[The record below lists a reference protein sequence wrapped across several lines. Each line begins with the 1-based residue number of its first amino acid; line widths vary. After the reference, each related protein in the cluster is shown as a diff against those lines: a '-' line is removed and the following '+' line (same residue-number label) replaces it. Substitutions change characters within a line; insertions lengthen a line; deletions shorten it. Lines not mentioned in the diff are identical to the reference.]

1 EAPPAPRSTAVRV
14 QPAPT
19 AAASSAPGDREVGK
33 ERDWVRRTF
42 SAQYHAV
49 AGSVSRV
56 MSESPG
62 LRGAS
67 RADAAE
73 ALTDLVAVKLYL
85 TGDSGQVDR
94 AVRSATVGPHVPL
107 ARCVASGLRRLP
119 SYRGPALLRI
129 SATGAERAWFREGR
143 LVTEWGFCA
152 ARTNVAEAGDGDT
165 DFLIWSMTARRTVLV
180 DPARSD
186 QIVFVP
192 GTSFKVLRGVDGDGD
207 GGRPTVLLR
216 ELLPSEIGEDGR
228 VDVARV
234 PLDDI
239 ALAGLEQAVEVVE
252 QTLKAAATSEK
263 PAGKSDKSAGTPGEA
278 GEGGDALPGSGWAPG
293 LVSGRAPGRKVPSV
307 RNEGAKP

>member
-1 EAPPAPRSTAVRV
+1 VRV
-14 QPAPT
+14 QPVPKT
-19 AAASSAPGDREVGK
+19 AACAAPGDREVGK

-42 SAQYHAV
+42 SAQYNAV

-119 SYRGPALLRI
+119 SYRGPALLRT
-129 SATGAERAWFREGR
+129 SASAAERAWFREGR

-152 ARTNVAEAGDGDT
+152 ARTDVEKAGNGDT
-165 DFLIWSMTARRTVLV
+165 DFLVWSMTARRTVLV
-180 DPARSD
+180 DPERSD
-186 QIVFVP
+186 QIIFVP
-192 GTSFKVLRGVDGDGD
+192 GTSFKVLRDASDLDAGT
-207 GGRPTVLLR
+207 GRPTVLLR

-234 PLDDI
+234 PLDEI
-239 ALAGLEQAVEVVE
+239 ALAGLEQAVEVVQKTE
-252 QTLKAAATSEK
+252 KAAA
-263 PAGKSDKSAGTPGEA
+263 KSGGSAGASGEA
-278 GEGGDALPGSGWAPG
+278 AGVVPGSGWPPG
-293 LVSGRAPGRKVPSV
+293 LVSGRKESSV

>member
-1 EAPPAPRSTAVRV
+1 
-14 QPAPT
+14 
-19 AAASSAPGDREVGK
+19 
-33 ERDWVRRTF
+33 
-42 SAQYHAV
+42 
-49 AGSVSRV
+49 

-85 TGDSGQVDR
+85 SGDSGQVDR

-129 SATGAERAWFREGR
+129 SASAAERAWFREGR

-152 ARTNVAEAGDGDT
+152 ARTNVAAAGAGDT
-165 DFLIWSMTARRTVLV
+165 DFLVWSMTARRTVLV

-186 QIVFVP
+186 QIIFVP
-192 GTSFKVLRGVDGDGD
+192 GTSFKVLRGVDGDS
-207 GGRPTVLLR
+207 GRPTVLLR

-234 PLDDI
+234 PLDEI

-252 QTLKAAATSEK
+252 STAKAEAKSGTSAE
-263 PAGKSDKSAGTPGEA
+263 PAEA
-278 GEGGDALPGSGWAPG
+278 VPGSGWPPG
-293 LVSGRAPGRKVPSV
+293 LVSGRKESSV

>member
-1 EAPPAPRSTAVRV
+1 MPKPAAC
-14 QPAPT
+14 A
-19 AAASSAPGDREVGK
+19 APGDREVGK

-42 SAQYHAV
+42 SEQYNAV

-73 ALTDLVAVKLYL
+73 ALTDLVSVKLYL
-85 TGDSGQVDR
+85 SGDSGQVDR

-119 SYRGPALLRI
+119 SYRGPALLRTF
-129 SATGAERAWFREGR
+129 ATTAERGWFREGR

-152 ARTNVAEAGDGDT
+152 ARTDVGEAGAGDT
-165 DFLIWSMTARRTVLV
+165 DFLVWSMTARRTVLV
-180 DPARSD
+180 DPARAD
-186 QIVFVP
+186 QIIFVP
-192 GTSFKVLRGVDGDGD
+192 GTSFKVLRGVDGAESGT
-207 GGRPTVLLR
+207 GRPTVLLR

-234 PLDDI
+234 PLDEI

-252 QTLKAAATSEK
+252 QSERAAA
-263 PAGKSDKSAGTPGEA
+263 KS
-278 GEGGDALPGSGWAPG
+278 GGPSGPPETAPGSGWPPG
-293 LVSGRAPGRKVPSV
+293 LVSARIQPSV